1 MYEFFKS
8 KNNRLDHKL
17 LKPMYQDKSNIISSN
32 VLLLFVRFE
41 NENLLAIVLH
51 HLVVGWK

>member
-51 HLVVGWK
+51 HLVVG